1 MADLL
6 NSPQAGCHP
15 WLESRSQ
22 WRELQLKIWSANM
35 RSTNKLIQGVLRG
48 KKWSSQMTMQERA
61 PWRNIV
67 SDQTQISPLLKFNSR
82 ANESE
87 KIRFHNKSGRNFKR
101 DFWWKMGVKVKFAV
115 GGKWQL
121 RFLGLF
127 KIPAPQGRSWL
138 DPRNPWLSPR
148 YKSWQSPST
157 LLL

>member
-35 RSTNKLIQGVLRG
+35 RPISWYRECWGAKSEAPRWQC
-48 KKWSSQMTMQERA
+48 KRA